1 MKLLDISLN
10 IVYSIG
16 RHTAKGGNPVKQ
28 RRPRPNPLAV
38 LCNATRDLLF
48 PPRCIGC
55 DELLPPFARRATVL
69 CPLCR
74 TAWETAVNEASE
86 DAATDAAR
94 GLVYLV
100 HYRPGHTDG
109 IPEKLIYH
117 LKHGGDPRA
126 FSFVA
131 ARLAPRLLNTA
142 ATIPTRP
149 AVGEDQPLLFTYPP
163 RRRSAVNK
171 DGFDQ
176 AKRLA
181 KAMARA
187 CGGDFVAVIKRTH
200 RKTQEQKTLTAEERE
215 VNATSAYILS
225 DKAAAIVRD
234 RTVVI
239 CDDLCTTGATLNRCA
254 ALLVEAGARSVI
266 LCTVARTDSHG
277 GGKD

>member
-1 MKLLDISLN
+1 MKKHQARDNTLRGIC
-10 IVYSIG
+10 
-16 RHTAKGGNPVKQ
+16 TA
-28 RRPRPNPLAV
+28 A
-38 LCNATRDLLF
+38 RDLLF

-55 DELLPPFARRATVL
+55 DELLTPFAKHAEVF
-69 CPLCR
+69 CSVCR
-74 TAWETAVNEASE
+74 TAWETAMTEAAE
-86 DAATDAAR
+86 DSAADASH

-100 HYRPGHTDG
+100 HYHPGRADG
-109 IPEKLIYH
+109 IPERLIYH
-117 LKHGGDPRA
+117 IKHRGDPRA

-131 ARLAPRLLNTA
+131 ERLSPRLLDAA
-142 ATIPTRP
+142 ATLP
-149 AVGEDQPLLFTYPP
+149 ARKAEGADKPLLFTYPP
-163 RRRSAVNK
+163 RRRSAVAK

-176 AKRLA
+176 AQRLA
-181 KAMARA
+181 KALAVA
-187 CGGDFVAVIKRTH
+187 CGGDFSPLIRRTR
-200 RKTQEQKTLTAEERE
+200 RKAKEQKTLTAEERE

-266 LCTVARTDSHG
+266 LCTVARTGSHR